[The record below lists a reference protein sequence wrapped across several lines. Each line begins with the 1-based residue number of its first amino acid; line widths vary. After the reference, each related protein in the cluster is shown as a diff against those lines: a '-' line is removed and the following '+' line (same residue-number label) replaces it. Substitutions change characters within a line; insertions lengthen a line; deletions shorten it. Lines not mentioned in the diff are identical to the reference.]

1 MPCSSSSKASTIR
14 AVGIPRSGTCH
25 QPSSSGGTGSVRLCP
40 GALHPA
46 AVLGAVKVKPS
57 RARQVRDLDRPSMEP
72 MLVSESSRRRTRLNE
87 LVFEL
92 TAAVTAF
99 KASLPE
105 GMVDALCDMV
115 RSMNCYYS
123 NLIEGHNTHPI
134 DIERALAED
143 FSTDT
148 RQRNLQLEA
157 KAHIATQ
164 RWIDEGGLAGPAST
178 ATAVRE
184 IHHRFATALPP
195 DLLWVENPKTSRRG
209 TVVPGELRGSDV
221 KVGRHIAISPG
232 AVPRFL
238 TRWEQA
244 YSGLS
249 SFETVLQA
257 AAAHHRLLWVHPFA
271 DGNGRVARLVSYA
284 MLLEALDTGGIWSI
298 ARGLARNVDKYKSH
312 LAECDLQRRNDLD
325 GRGNLSEEAIASFT
339 VFFLESCIDQVKFMA
354 ALMQPSAL
362 RKRIL
367 DWVKDEERIGGLMPN
382 STRVL
387 AHILTHRELERK
399 DVTEVVGFDDRKS
412 RRVTAMLHKRGII
425 AAPTHRAAFRIA
437 FPAALAPGLMPGLYP
452 RLPRS
457 S

>member
-1 MPCSSSSKASTIR
+1 MTRKLAKKPAKAAR
-14 AVGIPRSGTCH
+14 GPKPPDRGEAVSAI
-25 QPSSSGGTGSVRLCP
+25 
-40 GALHPA
+40 
-46 AVLGAVKVKPS
+46 
-57 RARQVRDLDRPSMEP
+57 EP
-72 MLVSESSRRRTRLNE
+72 MLLSESSRHRPRLND

-92 TAAVTAF
+92 TTAAAAF

-105 GMVDALCDMV
+105 GMVEALCDLV

-143 FSTDT
+143 FSAD
-148 RQRNLQLEA
+148 RKRRNLQLEA

-164 RWIDEGGLAGPAST
+164 RWIDQGGLAGPVT
-178 ATAVRE
+178 AVGVVRE
-184 IHHRFATALPP
+184 IHRRFEAALPP
-195 DLLWVENPKTSRRG
+195 DLLWVENPRTGRREA
-209 TVVPGELRGSDV
+209 VVPGELRTGDV
-221 KVGRHIAISPG
+221 QVGRHVAVSPG

-238 TRWEQA
+238 EYWQRA
-244 YSGLS
+244 YSGS
-249 SFETVLQA
+249 SKFETVLQA
-257 AAAHHRLLWVHPFA
+257 AAAHHRLLWIHPFS

-298 ARGLARNVDKYKSH
+298 ARGLARNVDEYKGH

-325 GRGNLSEEAIASFT
+325 GRGNLSEEALAGFT

-354 ALMQPSAL
+354 ELMQPSAL

-367 DWVKDEERIGGLMPN
+367 DWAKEEERVGGLMPN

-387 AHILTHRELERK
+387 AHILTHRELERR

-425 AAPTHRAAFRIA
+425 AAPTHKAPFRIA

-452 RLPRS
+452 RLQRAP
-457 S
+457 